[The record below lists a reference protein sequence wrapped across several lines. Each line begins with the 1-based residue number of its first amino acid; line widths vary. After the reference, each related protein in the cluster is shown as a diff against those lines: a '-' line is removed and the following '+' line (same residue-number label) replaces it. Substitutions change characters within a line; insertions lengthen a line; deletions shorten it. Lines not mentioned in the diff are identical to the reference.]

1 MGTLIG
7 IAFVAGLVTA
17 LSPCVLPVLPVVFA
31 GSATGSARRPYA
43 VIAGL
48 VVSFT
53 AFTLAATLLLDAL
66 GLPND
71 LLRNIAIAV
80 VIVVALSLVF
90 PQLARI
96 VERPFAA
103 LGRRA
108 PRGDRGGFVL
118 GLSLGL
124 LFTPC
129 AGPIIAAVSVV
140 AATREFSVEAVF
152 ITLAYALGAGVV
164 LLAIAIAAQRGLALP
179 SLRSRAP
186 QIRQGLGV
194 LMVAVAIV
202 MILGL
207 DARLASTVP
216 GYTQALQGLEESAG
230 ATARIDELV
239 ERGANPLDEAPPPAE
254 DAAPSAAASATA
266 SPPSSA
272 DEPGSA
278 EEPLSAAEIQL
289 QHETALG
296 ANLPDF
302 GPAPEFERL
311 EGWINDEGFEL
322 ADLRGKV
329 VLIDFWTYSC
339 INCLRTLPHLK
350 SWHEKYSDEGL
361 VIVGVHTP
369 EFAFERVRDNVQ
381 GAIDDLGI
389 EYPVALD
396 PDFGTWRRMGEPLLA
411 GQILHRC

>member
-216 GYTQALQGLEESAG
+216 GYTQALQGLEEKAPARPHASTSSLKGVRTRSTKRLRRRRTPRPRLRPPLRPPRRPARTSRAALRSRSARPRYSCS
-230 ATARIDELV
+230 TRQLWARTCLTS
-239 ERGANPLDEAPPPAE
+239 APH
-254 DAAPSAAASATA
+254 
-266 SPPSSA
+266 PSSS
-272 DEPGSA
+272 DSRDGSTTKASNSQTCA
-278 EEPLSAAEIQL
+278 E
-289 QHETALG
+289 
-296 ANLPDF
+296 
-302 GPAPEFERL
+302 R
-311 EGWINDEGFEL
+311 
-322 ADLRGKV
+322 
-329 VLIDFWTYSC
+329 SC
-339 INCLRTLPHLK
+339 
-350 SWHEKYSDEGL
+350 
-361 VIVGVHTP
+361 
-369 EFAFERVRDNVQ
+369 
-381 GAIDDLGI
+381 
-389 EYPVALD
+389 
-396 PDFGTWRRMGEPLLA
+396 
-411 GQILHRC
+411 